1 MRRILPRIIKSLI
14 WPAGLPVVAA
24 LILIGMPE
32 LKLTEHGWWQ
42 SLPHVFFGGALLF
55 AARFAHARVA
65 LATIGFWCAA
75 EAFTGGR
82 VDTNHI
88 FALMGVLFLLV
99 AVVPERGLIH
109 PLSIPHLFIVLAVG
123 TLSLWPATWTVQMNT
138 YLAHLDWMPDQ
149 FDQPLGVMLLYF
161 ASGGVLLYR
170 TIQRQKTVDS
180 GLNGVIV
187 TWLWLLNADS
197 ANRSII
203 LVAGAAICL
212 FTALESGH
220 ALAFRDQL
228 TGLPSRRALDMA
240 LTRLG
245 GRYTLA
251 MVDVDHFKKFN
262 DKYGHDAGD
271 EALRMVA
278 SHLQSVR
285 GGGKAYRYG
294 GEEFAVVFSG
304 RKLGDSK
311 EHLEALRKSIA
322 DARFVLRSSDRPKK
336 RPKTPKK
343 GTGRGSVKLTVSIGA
358 SQRTD
363 KNPTTDDV
371 LKMADKLLYRAKKG
385 GRNKVMAA

>member
-1 MRRILPRIIKSLI
+1 
-14 WPAGLPVVAA
+14 
-24 LILIGMPE
+24 MPE
-32 LKLTEHGWWQ
+32 LKLTSHGWWHT
-42 SLPHVFFGGALLF
+42 LPHVFCGGALLF

-75 EAFTGGR
+75 EAFSGGR
-82 VDTNHI
+82 VDVGHI
-88 FALMGVLFLLV
+88 FALMGILFVLV
-99 AVVPERGLIH
+99 AAVPDRGLIH
-109 PLSIPHLFIVLAVG
+109 PLSIPHLVIVVAVG
-123 TLSLWPATWTVQMNT
+123 TLTLWPGTWTTQLNT
-138 YLAHLDWMPDQ
+138 YLTHLDWMPQQ
-149 FDQPLGVMLLYF
+149 FDQPIGVWLLYVI
-161 ASGGVLLYR
+161 GVAVFMYR
-170 TIQRQKTVDS
+170 TVRHQKTVDS
-180 GLNGVIV
+180 GLVGLLA
-187 TWLWLLNADS
+187 TWLWLINA
-197 ANRSII
+197 AEMHRSMII
-203 LVAGAAICL
+203 IAGAAVCL

-240 LTRLG
+240 LARLG

-251 MVDVDHFKKFN
+251 MVDVDNFKKFN

-278 SHLQSVR
+278 SHLQGVR

-322 DARFVLRSSDRPKK
+322 DARFVLRSADRPKK

-343 GTGRGSVKLTVSIGA
+343 GSGRGSVKVTVSIGA
-358 SQRTD
+358 AQRTE
-363 KNPTTDDV
+363 KSPTTDDV